1 MKSPVVA
8 CAVAMAL
15 TAVDLPVQAQESGR
29 RFKVLTLDEMT
40 PAQREVADKI
50 RSGPRA
56 TVSGSAANS
65 GNSVG
70 SPFNV
75 WLRSPESADPIQQ
88 LGTYIRFKSSLGPRL
103 NEFAILITARGWTS
117 QY

>member
-1 MKSPVVA
+1 MKNP
-8 CAVAMAL
+8 L
-15 TAVDLPVQAQESGR
+15 TWVSKLMCVFMGVGMTVHAQESER

-40 PAQREVADKI
+40 AAQREVADKI

-56 TVSGSAANS
+56 SVSGSAANS

-75 WLRSPESADPIQQ
+75 WLRSPESADP
-88 LGTYIRFKSSLGPRL
+88 
-103 NEFAILITARGWTS
+103 
-117 QY
+117 